1 MAVVPDA
8 TGRMVAHVGD
18 AALVLGSF
26 AAIILVPVGYAF
38 VGARARRR
46 GIGGSVMAPLEE
58 IWDPIAHNTNIEV
71 HVQAEQVTPAPAP
84 GDPPG
89 RAKPTE
95 RTT

>member
-1 MAVVPDA
+1 
-8 TGRMVAHVGD
+8 MVAHVGD

-26 AAIILVPVGYAF
+26 AAIILVPVGYAL

-95 RTT
+95 RTTQPL

>member
-1 MAVVPDA
+1 
-8 TGRMVAHVGD
+8 
-18 AALVLGSF
+18 
-26 AAIILVPVGYAF
+26 
-38 VGARARRR
+38 
-46 GIGGSVMAPLEE
+46 MAPLEE